1 MHAPRSSHFVRLP
14 TKRADVVMR
23 AARIQKNQ
31 FRTVDMMIRDAL
43 AAQDKKRC
51 TCAVRLRDNIPA
63 AANLAEEFEQ
73 RREAAQTLQYYSSTE
88 HQYFDQLTSEQQHYV
103 NRTVQAAEYNTETG
117 LGLYNKTE
125 FCACLWEPAMV
136 QKLAR
141 AEEARSHAE
150 TELNLVQ
157 ERLAEL
163 QRQPTSQLKLS
174 VEAHASVKRH
184 ERRGLLIFTLVPF
197 RSGASQLSFVIRDDG
212 GAENGGQNEANVSL
226 AILVHP
232 VNDRPH
238 FELPSE
244 LVLVEDAGFL
254 TMRRFA
260 QTLRPGSADEM
271 WQTLTFDVEVQGA
284 RDLPQS
290 ARSLQNAEK
299 YSLLFATQ
307 ACQQAPQCSLK
318 DGGYCIGRTESG
330 PFSLQGKWL
339 TMSQAQLEPS
349 LAAVHLTG
357 TEKDACGG
365 VLPHVDQDGVLRLRT
380 ARDQHGEVRLSVTA
394 RDDGGTAFGG
404 RDVFGP
410 VEMRLRVLPQPRVF
424 AVVPRFGRVAG
435 ANLVTLHGQFFG
447 IREDAPSPET
457 HPNATSSTPSRLS
470 RRVSLGGIEC
480 LRTTLISDSEII
492 CVAPPGIGGGAAMVE
507 LLSDDMT
514 RLSAA
519 PVKVAEDDG
528 LHWDAIPAE
537 RAWGTGPSFSSFTSV
552 SPPTVSAEGVPC
564 PKPRANETCS
574 LRSVTRQ
581 NPVSKTDEAYSLTVP
596 TLGRGDA
603 VMYRLR
609 RAGALPA
616 ELAYN
621 HIVLILGGV
630 LVPQDA
636 THHASGFVAVSPS
649 PVFPGTPSAP
659 AASAQHTDL
668 YLSRGVSALAVI
680 SGHMY
685 VGGSFSDAH
694 RKHGGG
700 IDGAS
705 WNSQQSEFRKSPGQN
720 KVSVGSILSFDGHQV
735 SALGLGV
742 DGEVLA
748 LVSFQV
754 LPPSAFHT
762 HHTLGILSVCQKPC
776 MLNHST
782 GPANRACSLPGVPSP
797 LCTPMQRSAMD
808 LQLYT
813 PDPLPSGA
821 QSTVNGPSC
830 QVLRPR
836 SHPSDLVNFRGV
848 PCLND
853 LFDSVSPRCSIL
865 TLLNYSSLCTS
876 SVHCLMY
883 RAASEWAARSSAF
896 FCVWQHYAVRGRSA
910 EDGPAS

>member
-1 MHAPRSSHFVRLP
+1 
-14 TKRADVVMR
+14 
-23 AARIQKNQ
+23 
-31 FRTVDMMIRDAL
+31 MIRDAL
-43 AAQDKKRC
+43 AAQDKKWC
-51 TCAVRLRDNIPA
+51 TCAVRPRDNSPA
-63 AANLAEEFEQ
+63 VANLTEEFE
-73 RREAAQTLQYYSSTE
+73 RHREAAQTHQSYSSTE
-88 HQYFDQLTSEQQHYV
+88 HLYFDQLTSEQQHYV
-103 NRTVQAAEYNTETG
+103 NQTVQTAEYNTETG
-117 LGLYNKTE
+117 LGLYKNTE
-125 FCACLWEPAMV
+125 FCACPWEPAMV

-141 AEEARSHAE
+141 AEEARSYAE

-157 ERLAEL
+157 ARLAAL
-163 QRQPTSQLKLS
+163 QRQPASQLKLS
-174 VEAHASVKRH
+174 VEAHSSVKRH

-197 RSGASQLSFVIRDDG
+197 RSGARQLSFVIRDDG
-212 GAENGGQNEANVSL
+212 EAENGGQNEANVSL
-226 AILVHP
+226 AILVHA

-238 FELPSE
+238 FELPLE

-260 QTLRPGSADEM
+260 QALRPGSTDEM

-290 ARSLQNAEK
+290 ARSPQNAQH

-330 PFSLQGKWL
+330 PFSLGGKWL

-357 TEKDACGG
+357 TEEHACGG
-365 VLPHVDQDGVLRLRT
+365 VLPHIDRDGVLRLRT

-435 ANLVTLHGQFFG
+435 ANLVTLRGQFFG
-447 IREDAPSPET
+447 TREGAPSPEA

-492 CVAPPGIGGGAAMVE
+492 CAAPPGIGGGSAMVE

-514 RLSAA
+514 RLPAA
-519 PVKVAEDDG
+519 PVKMAVDDG
-528 LHWDAIPAE
+528 LHWGAIPAE
-537 RAWGTGPSFSSFTSV
+537 RAWGTGPSFSSFTSAL
-552 SPPTVSAEGVPC
+552 PPTVSAEGVPC

-574 LRSVTRQ
+574 LRSVMQQ
-581 NPVSKTDEAYSLTVP
+581 NLVSDTDEAYSLTVP
-596 TLGRGDA
+596 TLSRGDA
-603 VMYRLR
+603 VMHRLR

-621 HIVLILGGV
+621 HISLILGGV

-636 THHASGFVAVSPS
+636 THHAIGFVAVSPS
-649 PVFPGTPSAP
+649 PVLPGTPSAP

-705 WNSQQSEFRKSPGQN
+705 WNSQQSEFRKSPGLN
-720 KVSVGSILSFDGHQV
+720 KVSVGSVLSFDGHQV

-762 HHTLGILSVCQKPC
+762 HHGTL
-776 MLNHST
+776 
-782 GPANRACSLPGVPSP
+782 
-797 LCTPMQRSAMD
+797 
-808 LQLYT
+808 
-813 PDPLPSGA
+813 
-821 QSTVNGPSC
+821 
-830 QVLRPR
+830 
-836 SHPSDLVNFRGV
+836 
-848 PCLND
+848 
-853 LFDSVSPRCSIL
+853 
-865 TLLNYSSLCTS
+865 SLCAGS
-876 SVHCLMY
+876 RVC
-883 RAASEWAARSSAF
+883 
-896 FCVWQHYAVRGRSA
+896 
-910 EDGPAS
+910 